1 MEPATVS
8 SWVQIPAAWL
18 LLVGG
23 AAHCQ
28 SALPQER
35 RNWFED
41 PFFQVSSGLPACPV
55 PLGPLLTRDEQ
66 RREAHGRIERGTSC
80 WLAGKCRDSN
90 AYRYDKGLAPQVE
103 AALKS
108 VPGIERSSV
117 WVTLQRRWVF
127 LEGCVASS
135 DQIPQLE
142 RAAREVP
149 EVEAVV
155 PALSVGREAPRYR
168 LRDEAGA
175 K

>member
-1 MEPATVS
+1 MNCRG
-8 SWVQIPAAWL
+8 IHCAACL
-18 LLVGG
+18 LLAGL
-23 AAHCQ
+23 AHSQ
-28 SALPQER
+28 PAGPGER

-41 PFFQVSSGLPACPV
+41 PFFQVSSGVPACPV
-55 PLGPLLTRDEQ
+55 PLGPLLTADEQ
-66 RREAHGRIERGTSC
+66 RREAHERIERGTSC

-90 AYRYDKGLAPQVE
+90 AYRYDKTLAPQDQ
-103 AALKS
+103 AALKA

-117 WVTLQRRWVF
+117 WVTVRRRWVF

-135 DQIPQLE
+135 DQVARLE

-155 PALSVGREAPRYR
+155 PTLSVGREAPRYR

-175 K
+175 KQ